1 MENNFY
7 ISQNGGNLSRREVE
21 VLELL
26 LHGVSNKEIA
36 LSLKICQKTVEEH
49 LTSIYSKIGVRSRV
63 EAVLWRVEQTRG
75 FPHRL
80 IVERNL

>member
-1 MENNFY
+1 METNLY
-7 ISQNGGNLSRREVE
+7 LSQGGSNLSRREVE

-49 LTSIYSKIGVRSRV
+49 LTSIYTKIGVRSRV
-63 EAVLWRVEQTRG
+63 GAVLWGVEQTRC
-75 FPHRL
+75 FPHR
-80 IVERNL
+80 